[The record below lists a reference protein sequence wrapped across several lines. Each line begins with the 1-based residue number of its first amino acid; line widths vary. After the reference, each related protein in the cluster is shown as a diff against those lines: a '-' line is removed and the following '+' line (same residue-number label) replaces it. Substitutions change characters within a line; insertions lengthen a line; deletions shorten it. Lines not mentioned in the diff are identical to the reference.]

1 MMTKNNPLYITKVA
15 NGFILSSIEDFINGV
30 PKDSVVFSNRDR
42 ELMILFIE
50 NHFPIEESVGDGE
63 CATFQM
69 DIDDMKVDSLQ
80 TILLGD

>member
-1 MMTKNNPLYITKVA
+1 MMTKNDPLYITKVA
-15 NGFILSSIEDFINGV
+15 NGFILSSIEDSTNRV

-50 NHFPIEESVGDGE
+50 NHFPDDEE

-69 DIDDMKVDSLQ
+69 DIHDMSVDSLQ
-80 TILLGD
+80 TILLGE